1 MEESDKVPYVRKESL
16 LNRYP
21 NVISYECTKKI
32 IEQMEKFICKI
43 KIGETIGTAFFCE
56 IPFPNKN
63 RMLPVL
69 ISNNHTIN
77 RDFLFN
83 NGSEL
88 EIHINEKKDIIKL
101 NLDKRMKYTN
111 EEYDIT
117 IIELKE
123 TDEIENFLELDD
135 IIIDD
140 IINNNNKNK
149 EFIDKTIYIIQY
161 PESELSVSYGLL
173 DNIYSDKNYNFIH
186 KCSTKN
192 GSSGSPIMNMSNKII
207 GVHKEG
213 YKDEY
218 NIGSFLNEA
227 IKEFIQQFYYH
238 KDISDNKNDKNIVL
252 NEYNKKYNLDIKDIN
267 IEKLDLSSKNI
278 GNEGLEY
285 LSKIEFKKLK
295 NLDLSNNNISNIS
308 ALKSIKFK
316 NLEILDLSNNKI
328 SDIDVLEKVSFKGL
342 KELNLNN
349 NKITNINILEK
360 VNFNELKILNLHKN
374 NISDLKVLDK
384 VKFEKLKLFI

>member
-21 NVISYECTKKI
+21 KVISYECTKKI

-63 RMLPVL
+63 NMLPVL
-69 ISNNHTIN
+69 ISNNHTNN

-83 NGSEL
+83 DGSEL
-88 EIHINEKKDIIKL
+88 EKHIKEKKDIIKL

-111 EEYDIT
+111 EKYDIT

-123 TDEIENFLELDD
+123 TDEIKNFLELDD

-238 KDISDNKNDKNIVL
+238 KDISDNKNDKNIIL

-295 NLDLSNNNISNIS
+295 NLDLSNNNISNIN

>member
-16 LNRYP
+16 LKRYP

-63 RMLPVL
+63 NMLPVL

-88 EIHINEKKDIIKL
+88 EIHIKEKKDIIKL

-111 EEYDIT
+111 EKYDIT

-123 TDEIENFLELDD
+123 TDEIKNFLELDD

-173 DNIYSDKNYNFIH
+173 DNIYADKNYNFIH

-238 KDISDNKNDKNIVL
+238 KDISDNKNDKNIIL

>member
-21 NVISYECTKKI
+21 KVISYECTKKI

-63 RMLPVL
+63 NMLPVL

-88 EIHINEKKDIIKL
+88 EIHIKEKKDIIKL

-111 EEYDIT
+111 EKYDIT

-123 TDEIENFLELDD
+123 TDEIKNFLELDD

-173 DNIYSDKNYNFIH
+173 DNIYADKNYNFIH

-227 IKEFIQQFYYH
+227 IKEFIRQFYYH
-238 KDISDNKNDKNIVL
+238 IDISDNKNDKNIVL

>member
-63 RMLPVL
+63 NMLPVL

-88 EIHINEKKDIIKL
+88 EIHIKEKKDIIKL

-123 TDEIENFLELDD
+123 TDEIENYLELDD

-161 PESELSVSYGLL
+161 PESELSVSW
-173 DNIYSDKNYNFIH
+173 
-186 KCSTKN
+186 
-192 GSSGSPIMNMSNKII
+192 SS
-207 GVHKEG
+207 
-213 YKDEY
+213 
-218 NIGSFLNEA
+218 
-227 IKEFIQQFYYH
+227 
-238 KDISDNKNDKNIVL
+238 
-252 NEYNKKYNLDIKDIN
+252 
-267 IEKLDLSSKNI
+267 
-278 GNEGLEY
+278 
-285 LSKIEFKKLK
+285 
-295 NLDLSNNNISNIS
+295 
-308 ALKSIKFK
+308 
-316 NLEILDLSNNKI
+316 
-328 SDIDVLEKVSFKGL
+328 
-342 KELNLNN
+342 
-349 NKITNINILEK
+349 
-360 VNFNELKILNLHKN
+360 
-374 NISDLKVLDK
+374 
-384 VKFEKLKLFI
+384 

>member
-21 NVISYECTKKI
+21 KVISYECTKKI

-63 RMLPVL
+63 NMLPVL

-88 EIHINEKKDIIKL
+88 EIHIKEKKDIIKL

-123 TDEIENFLELDD
+123 TDEIKNFLELDD

-173 DNIYSDKNYNFIH
+173 DNIYADKNYNFIH

-227 IKEFIQQFYYH
+227 IKEFIRQFYYH
-238 KDISDNKNDKNIVL
+238 IDISDNKNDKNIVL

-360 VNFNELKILNLHKN
+360 VNFKELKILNLHKN

>member
-63 RMLPVL
+63 NKLSVL

-77 RDFLFN
+77 EDFLFN
-83 NGSEL
+83 KDSEL
-88 EIHINEKKDIIKL
+88 EIHIKEKKDIIKL

-123 TDEIENFLELDD
+123 NDEIENYLELDD
-135 IIIDD
+135 TIIDD

-238 KDISDNKNDKNIVL
+238 KDISDNKNDKNIIL

-360 VNFNELKILNLHKN
+360 VNFKELKILNLHKN

>member
-16 LNRYP
+16 LSRYP

-63 RMLPVL
+63 NMLPVL

-88 EIHINEKKDIIKL
+88 EIHIKEKKDIIKL
-101 NLDKRMKYTN
+101 NLDKRMKYTD

-123 TDEIENFLELDD
+123 NDEIENYLELDD

-173 DNIYSDKNYNFIH
+173 DNIYADKNYNFIH

-227 IKEFIQQFYYH
+227 IKEFIRQFYYH
-238 KDISDNKNDKNIVL
+238 IDISDNKNDKNIVL

-278 GNEGLEY
+278 VNEGLEY

-360 VNFNELKILNLHKN
+360 VNFKELKILNLHKN

>member
-21 NVISYECTKKI
+21 KVISYECTKKI

-63 RMLPVL
+63 NMLPVL

-88 EIHINEKKDIIKL
+88 EIHIKEKKDIIKL

-123 TDEIENFLELDD
+123 TDEIKNFLELDD

-173 DNIYSDKNYNFIH
+173 DNIYADKNYNFIH

-227 IKEFIQQFYYH
+227 IKEFIRQFYYH
-238 KDISDNKNDKNIVL
+238 IDISDNKNDKNIVL

>member
-21 NVISYECTKKI
+21 KVISYECTKKI

-63 RMLPVL
+63 NMLPVL

-88 EIHINEKKDIIKL
+88 EIHIKEKKDIIKL

-123 TDEIENFLELDD
+123 TDEIENYLELDD

-173 DNIYSDKNYNFIH
+173 DNIYADKNYNFIH

-227 IKEFIQQFYYH
+227 IKEFIRQFYYH
-238 KDISDNKNDKNIVL
+238 IDISDNKNDKNIVL

>member
-16 LNRYP
+16 LNRFP

-63 RMLPVL
+63 NKLSVL

-77 RDFLFN
+77 GDFLFN
-83 NGSEL
+83 KDSEL
-88 EIHINEKKDIIKL
+88 EIHIKEKKDIIKL

-238 KDISDNKNDKNIVL
+238 KDISDNKNDKNIIL

-360 VNFNELKILNLHKN
+360 VNFKELKILNLHKN

>member
-1 MEESDKVPYVRKESL
+1 MEESEKVPYVRKESL

-63 RMLPVL
+63 NMFPVL

-88 EIHINEKKDIIKL
+88 EIHIKEKKDIIKL

-123 TDEIENFLELDD
+123 TDEIKNFLELDD

-173 DNIYSDKNYNFIH
+173 DNIYADKNYNFIH

-238 KDISDNKNDKNIVL
+238 KDISDNKNDKNIIL

>member
-63 RMLPVL
+63 NKLSVL

-77 RDFLFN
+77 EDFLFN
-83 NGSEL
+83 KDSEL
-88 EIHINEKKDIIKL
+88 EIHIKEKKDIIKL

-123 TDEIENFLELDD
+123 TDEIKNFLELDD

-238 KDISDNKNDKNIVL
+238 KDISDNKNDKNIIL

-360 VNFNELKILNLHKN
+360 VNFKELKILNLHKN

>member
-16 LNRYP
+16 LSRYP

-63 RMLPVL
+63 NMLPVL

-88 EIHINEKKDIIKL
+88 EIHIKEKKDIIKL
-101 NLDKRMKYTN
+101 NLDKRMKYTD

-123 TDEIENFLELDD
+123 NDEIENYLELDD

-173 DNIYSDKNYNFIH
+173 DNIYADKNYNFIH

-227 IKEFIQQFYYH
+227 IKEFIRQFYYH
-238 KDISDNKNDKNIVL
+238 IDISDNKNDKNIVL

-308 ALKSIKFK
+308 ALKSIKFI

-360 VNFNELKILNLHKN
+360 VNFKELKILNLHKN

>member
-63 RMLPVL
+63 NMLPVL

-88 EIHINEKKDIIKL
+88 EIHIKEKENIIKL

-123 TDEIENFLELDD
+123 NDEIENYLELDD

-173 DNIYSDKNYNFIH
+173 DNIYADKNYNFIH

-238 KDISDNKNDKNIVL
+238 KDISDNKNDKNIIL

-308 ALKSIKFK
+308 ALKSIKFI

-360 VNFNELKILNLHKN
+360 VNFKELKILNLHKN